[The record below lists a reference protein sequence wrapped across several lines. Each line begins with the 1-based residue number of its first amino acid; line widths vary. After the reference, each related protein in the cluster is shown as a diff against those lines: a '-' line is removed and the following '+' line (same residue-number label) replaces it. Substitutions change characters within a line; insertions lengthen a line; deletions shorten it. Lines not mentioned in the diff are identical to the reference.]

1 MTARVLGRRFG
12 PLLVVVSIL
21 VGCASTGSNAGN
33 GSTTQFTEDD
43 QCKRSAG
50 SGRAPDASSPAPAA
64 AHIEW

>member
-1 MTARVLGRRFG
+1 MTTRVLGRRFG

-43 QCKRSAG
+43 QCKRSGGFWTGTRCEFSGAG
-50 SGRAPDASSPAPAA
+50 GGAY
-64 AHIEW
+64 